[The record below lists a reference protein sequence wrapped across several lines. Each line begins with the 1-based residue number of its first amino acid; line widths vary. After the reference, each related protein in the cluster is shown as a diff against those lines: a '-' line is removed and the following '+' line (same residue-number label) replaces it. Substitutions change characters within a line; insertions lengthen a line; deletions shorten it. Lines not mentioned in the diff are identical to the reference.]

1 MENYQNQNDPQNYQ
15 NANFN
20 NGNGNFTTTN
30 LPNATAVLILGIL
43 SIIGCC
49 FYGVGIIFGII
60 ALVLASKDMKL
71 YKANPSAYSNYSTLN
86 TGRIL
91 AIIGIVLI
99 VIAIAVTLVVGSMIG
114 WEAFTNEELMKEK
127 VEELMRQNQ

>member
-15 NANFN
+15 NTNFN
-20 NGNGNFTTTN
+20 NGNGNFMPSN

-49 FYGVGIIFGII
+49 FWGIGIIFGVI
-60 ALVLASKDMKL
+60 ALVLASKDTKL

-91 AIIGIVLI
+91 AIVGIVLFVLSLI
-99 VIAIAVTLVVGSMIG
+99 MMVVFGSIFG
-114 WEAFTNEELMKEK
+114 WDVLTNQELLQERMQEWAQ
-127 VEELMRQNQ
+127 QNQ

>member
-1 MENYQNQNDPQNYQ
+1 MENYQNQNEPQNYQ

-20 NGNGNFTTTN
+20 NGNFIPAN

-49 FYGVGIIFGII
+49 FYGIGLVFAII
-60 ALVLASKDMKL
+60 ALVLASKDTKL

-86 TGRIL
+86 IGRIL
-91 AIIGIVLI
+91 AIIGIVLFVLSI
-99 VIAIAVTLVVGSMIG
+99 IFVLVMGSVVG
-114 WEAFTNEELMKEK
+114 WDAFTNEELMKERM
-127 VEELMRQNQ
+127 EEWMQQNQ